1 MGSVIMYLSCFK
13 LWMCSCYLH
22 IFEGLPI
29 VGVEA
34 QAAGLPVLFSS
45 AITKEAKLINEVYY
59 LPVDE
64 RSKDMWVKQIVELQ
78 RHRRYDTYSELER
91 CGF

>member
-1 MGSVIMYLSCFK
+1 MILLFALLHSVNL
-13 LWMCSCYLH
+13 LH
-22 IFEGLPI
+22 L
-29 VGVEA
+29 
-34 QAAGLPVLFSS
+34 L
-45 AITKEAKLINEVYY
+45 TKEAKLINEVYY

-91 CGF
+91 CGFDIHQTVEELMNLYKI